1 LTLEPYEEEILVKMY
16 DKGLIRYQ
24 YTSIETVA
32 RIIGWE
38 EIANNYR
45 VKKGLKK
52 ILKRLINKGYV
63 DDHGKSGNVA
73 SLTAEGMAYVIGKRK
88 DSSR

>member
-38 EIANNYR
+38 VIANNYR
-45 VKKGLKK
+45 VKK
-52 ILKRLINKGYV
+52 RF
-63 DDHGKSGNVA
+63 
-73 SLTAEGMAYVIGKRK
+73 EK
-88 DSSR
+88 DS

>member
-32 RIIGWE
+32 RIISWE
-38 EIANNYR
+38 EIANNYH
-45 VKKGLKK
+45 VKKGLIK